1 MSALAHEL
9 DEPDPGPLGPEQQQT
24 ISVLEAALRKAL
36 ETVPRAQV
44 LKRVAAGISMNAVAE
59 ESARL
64 LEGKVDKVSVS
75 MPVELIETVRARTG
89 KGGFSRYVSEAVRHQ
104 IKLDLLDD
112 LLAELEAE
120 HGPVPEQLLEQARRE
135 WPDHPDNA
143 AE

>member
-1 MSALAHEL
+1 
-9 DEPDPGPLGPEQQQT
+9 
-24 ISVLEAALRKAL
+24 VLR
-36 ETVPRAQV
+36 
-44 LKRVAAGISMNAVAE
+44 RVAAGISMSAVAG

-75 MPVELIETVRARTG
+75 MPVELIETVRARAG
-89 KGGFSRYVSEAVRHQ
+89 KGGFSHYVSEAVRHQ
-104 IKLDLLDD
+104 VKRDLLDD

-120 HGPVPEQLLEQARRE
+120 HGPVPEELLEQARRE